1 MRLLLIGAPGA
12 GKGTQAKRLAE
23 RFHVTHIPV
32 VTCCAST

>member
-12 GKGTQAKRLAE
+12 GKGTQA
-23 RFHVTHIPV
+23 VTLPSGSAWRTSPA